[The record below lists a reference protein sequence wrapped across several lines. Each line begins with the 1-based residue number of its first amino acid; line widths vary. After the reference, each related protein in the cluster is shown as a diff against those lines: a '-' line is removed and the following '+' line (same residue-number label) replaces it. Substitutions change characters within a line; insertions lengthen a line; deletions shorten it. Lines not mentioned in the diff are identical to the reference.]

1 MQLFWKYLAVHKT
14 GILAFCACSSIF
26 ALLFALYRLP
36 FAAVGYAVA
45 LSGAVCLLVFFYGFF
60 RFVKRY
66 QALAFLKLEL
76 NVTLERMP
84 QAYAPLEL
92 EYQELLRVIFEQR
105 QHLAENWQ
113 IRYSDM
119 MDYYTAW
126 AHQIKTPIAAMRL
139 HLQAEDSP
147 QNRSLLEDLQRVE
160 QYVEMVLCYLRLDS
174 DSTDYLFAEYELD
187 GIVKQALRHFSA
199 QFISRKIRL
208 QYAPLSCRVLTDEK
222 WLLFVIEQVLSN
234 ALKYTHADGVI
245 TISLETPEILC
256 IRDTGIGIEP
266 EDLPRIFEKGYTG
279 CNGRADKKASGIG
292 LYLCRRICN
301 NLHHT
306 IAVES
311 EPDVGTIVRIS
322 LYREAHRVE

>member
-1 MQLFWKYLAVHKT
+1 MQLFWKYLSAHKA
-14 GILAFCACSSIF
+14 GILAFCACGGIF
-26 ALLFALYRLP
+26 ALLFVLYRLP

-45 LSGAVCLLVFFYGFF
+45 LSGAVCLVLFFFGFF
-60 RFVKRY
+60 RFVRRY
-66 QALAFLKLEL
+66 QALELLKLEL

-92 EYQELLRVIFEQR
+92 EYQELLQVLFEQR
-105 QHLAENWQ
+105 QQLAEDWQ

-126 AHQIKTPIAAMRL
+126 AHQIKTPIAAMHL

-187 GIVKQALRHFSA
+187 NIVKQALRHFSA

-208 QYAPLSCRVLTDEK
+208 QYTTLSCRVLTDEK
-222 WLLFVIEQVLSN
+222 WLLFVVEQVLSN
-234 ALKYTHADGVI
+234 ALKYTHSDGVI
-245 TISLETPEILC
+245 TISLESPEILC

-311 EPDVGTIVRIS
+311 KPDVGTVVRIS
-322 LYREAHRVE
+322 LHREEHRVE